1 MDIKKQEHGSSP
13 ADSSAADAPGGSFA
27 DVRNARVKERASER
41 ASERAARPPEREET
55 IGRVQ
60 TARRRHRAGN
70 YMIYYVLLGM
80 ILTIVF
86 VTLSMTVFFNINT
99 INVSGSEVYSS
110 DQILASVDAKSGDNL
125 LRLNTEK
132 IAKNALARLT
142 AADSVDV
149 TRHFPDQL
157 DVSVTD
163 GVPAL
168 QVSMNGQFYRFT
180 EKGRLIAVSDTA
192 AVDAPIVVG
201 PDPSALSVGQ
211 YMDSLSSEAQA
222 TFSVWKTVWDVLYNY
237 SIADISAMDLS
248 DEINIRLYYQNRI
261 EIRVGTLTEMDEK
274 IATLKAV
281 LYESGSIGVDET
293 GSIDLTNPDR
303 VYFNNQSS
311 VSLPAG
317 AGQPGWNWFDPHSDT
332 LEQSLYAPAED
343 VSDSDSTDGTDASDG
358 ASDPSVSTDADG
370 NFVGSADGS
379 SDAETG
385 DSSDSTSDAPS
396 YDTSDGMRLPQLP
409 SISGGHSGGSGSSSS
424 GNTAA
429 GSTSPS
435 VPSISG
441 SASDTASSA
450 PSSESA
456 SSTVGVVGAAGN
468 TSGSTSGSTS
478 GAGMTT
484 GSGFGTQAPAVP
496 SIGG

>member
-1 MDIKKQEHGSSP
+1 MDIKKQENGSSP

-110 DQILASVDAKSGDNL
+110 DQILASVDARSGDNL

-142 AADSVDV
+142 AADSVEV

-163 GVPAL
+163 GVPVL

-192 AVDAPIVVG
+192 VVDALVVVG

-222 TFSVWKTVWDVLYNY
+222 TFSVWKTVRDVLYNY

-248 DEINIRLYYQNRI
+248 DEINVRLYYQNRI

-317 AGQPGWNWFDPHSDT
+317 AGQPGWNWLDPHSDT
-332 LEQSLYAPAED
+332 LEQLLYAPAED
-343 VSDSDSTDGTDASDG
+343 ASDSGSTDGTDASDG

-379 SDAETG
+379 SDSSSDAETG
-385 DSSDSTSDAPS
+385 ASSDSASDAPS

-409 SISGGHSGGSGSSSS
+409 SISGGHSDGSGSASS

-429 GSTSPS
+429 GNASPS
-435 VPSISG
+435 IPSASG

-450 PSSESA
+450 PSSEPA
-456 SSTVGVVGAAGN
+456 SSTVGVAGAAGN
-468 TSGSTSGSTS
+468 TSGSTSG
-478 GAGMTT
+478 AGTTT